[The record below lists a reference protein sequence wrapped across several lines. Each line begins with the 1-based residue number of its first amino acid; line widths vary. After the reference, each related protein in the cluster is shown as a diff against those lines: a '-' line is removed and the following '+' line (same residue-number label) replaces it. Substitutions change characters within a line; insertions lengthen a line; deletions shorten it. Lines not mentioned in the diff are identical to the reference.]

1 LTIVKLTVRIKAME
15 KRDTNLNLRIPK
27 RLWDDLDAYCSEHEV
42 SKTELVEW
50 GISLLIYGA
59 RLPEVKGG
67 ESNEEVESLLN
78 ALDILISEV
87 GAIEGKYYRSIQLLD
102 EFEYRLAETKKAVN
116 ALREDAM
123 R

>member
-1 LTIVKLTVRIKAME
+1 ME

-27 RLWDDLDAYCSEHEV
+27 RLWTDLDAYCSEHNIG
-42 SKTELVEW
+42 KTELVEW

-59 RLPEVKGG
+59 RLPEVKRG
-67 ESNEEVESLLN
+67 ESNEELESLLN

-87 GAIEGKYYRSIQLLD
+87 ELIEGKYYRSIGLLD
-102 EFEYRLAETKKAVN
+102 EFEFRLSETKKAVEK
-116 ALREDAM
+116 LREDAL